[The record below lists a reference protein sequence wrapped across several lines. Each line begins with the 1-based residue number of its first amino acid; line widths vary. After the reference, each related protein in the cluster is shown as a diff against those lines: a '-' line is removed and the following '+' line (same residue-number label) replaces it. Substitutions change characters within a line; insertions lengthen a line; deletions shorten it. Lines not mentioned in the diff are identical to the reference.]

1 MSKFRTAYD
10 YKLEDTHVSSGSP
23 ERDVYIDAIDDNGC
37 ACIKVSG
44 VENVQDQIEAAKEGT
59 LIYNILESFDNGQL
73 LNQRLGF
80 YGDITNLPTNI
91 HEAYSM
97 VNSAKEEFY
106 KLPKDI
112 RLKFHNSVDE
122 FLSSAGSPE
131 FFANFVQNDIS
142 GSSDPS
148 SSVSKNDEKK
158 GDVE

>member
-1 MSKFRTAYD
+1 MKLSRFRTAYD
-10 YKLEDTHVSSGSP
+10 YNIEDSHVSSGSP
-23 ERDVYIDAIDDNGC
+23 ERDVYIDSVDDNGC

-44 VENVQDQIEAAKEGT
+44 VENLQDQIEAAKEGT

-80 YGDITNLPTNI
+80 YGDITSLPTNI
-91 HEAYSM
+91 HEAYTM
-97 VNSAKEEFY
+97 VNSAKEEFF
-106 KLPKDI
+106 KLPKEI

-131 FFANFVQNDIS
+131 FFVNFAQNDVIGAENS
-142 GSSDPS
+142 IVKSD
-148 SSVSKNDEKK
+148 KEK